1 MSSGE
6 TVEKPYSWHFS
17 YQTFFIFFYSLKIHL
32 LMIKNV
38 VFLNLF
44 LVKVMVDI
52 SFGEDGAMAKYKYYD
67 YSQSVLIPVSL
78 EEQLMPGTLEFA
90 IHTLV
95 ETRLDT
101 SVFDSRYTNDEAG
114 RWAYDP
120 KILLKVV
127 LFGYSRGLLSSRQI
141 ERACRENVTFMAL
154 SCGEHPD
161 HSTIAAFVSSMGEEI
176 KPMFR
181 DVLMVCE
188 EEGLLGGTFFALDGC
203 KLPSNASKE
212 WSGTIGDLRRKKE
225 RIEKKVEQLVEEQV
239 KIDRREEECVPERRF
254 FGGVERWRQIERLR
268 KKAERLERWL
278 KENRS
283 KMGRQGKE
291 IKSNVTDNESA
302 IMVTS
307 HGVIQGYNGQVL
319 VDSKDQVIIHAEAF
333 GESQDLHLI
342 PPVLEGAKE
351 NMRAIGCGE
360 DYFVGKT
367 LTADSNYH
375 SPPNLGRCEQEGLDA
390 YIPDKRFRCRDSRFH
405 DEHRHR
411 HPRSNRLTLDDFRYQ
426 EERDEYRCP
435 KGRVFRL
442 EGKEAVY
449 DGVIYRRYSNGRDS
463 CKGCELKVRC
473 IKGKKVKRSTVMVP
487 VGSVLGN
494 LTKAM
499 AAKIDSEWGRRIYHH
514 RMAIAEPVFA
524 NIRTYKAMNR
534 FTLRGKIKVNI
545 QWLLY
550 CMIHN
555 IGKILNYGFKYASA

>member
-1 MSSGE
+1 VRAM
-6 TVEKPYSWHFS
+6 VE
-17 YQTFFIFFYSLKIHL
+17 
-32 LMIKNV
+32 
-38 VFLNLF
+38 
-44 LVKVMVDI
+44 I

-67 YSQSVLIPVSL
+67 YSQSALIPLSL

-95 ETRLDT
+95 ETRMNT
-101 SVFDSRYTNDEAG
+101 SIFDRRYDNDETG
-114 RWAYDP
+114 RLAYDP

-127 LFGYSRGLLSSRQI
+127 LFGYSRGLISSRKI

-154 SCGEHPD
+154 SCGEQPD
-161 HSTIAAFVSSMGEEI
+161 HSTIAAFVSSMREEVKSI
-176 KPMFR
+176 FR
-181 DVLMVCE
+181 DVLLVCE

-203 KLPSNASKE
+203 KLASNASKE
-212 WSGTIGDLRRKKE
+212 WSGTMGDLKRKKE
-225 RIEKKVEQLVEEQV
+225 RIGQKVKQLIEEQV
-239 KIDRREEECVPERRF
+239 KVDRRDDEDEPGGRSSGGAER
-254 FGGVERWRQIERLR
+254 ERQIERLL

-278 KENRS
+278 EES
-283 KMGRQGKE
+283 SPKMGRQGRE

-307 HGVIQGYNGQVL
+307 HGTIQGYNGQVL

-342 PPVLEGAKE
+342 PSVLDGAKD

-375 SPPNLGRCEQEGLDA
+375 SPTNLGKCEQEGLDA
-390 YIPDKRFRCRDSRFH
+390 YIPDKRFRRRDPRFER
-405 DEHRHR
+405 EHKQRQR
-411 HPRSNRLTLDDFRYQ
+411 RTDRLTLGDFEYQ

-435 KGRVFRL
+435 HGEVFRL
-442 EGKEAVY
+442 QVKDTIT
-449 DGVIYRRYSNGRDS
+449 DGVIYRRYRNDGEG
-463 CKGCELKVRC
+463 CKGCELKTRC
-473 IKGKKVKRSTVMVP
+473 VKGKKTRRRHLMVP
-487 VGSVLGN
+487 VGSVMGN
-494 LTKAM
+494 LSKAM
-499 AAKIDSEWGRRIYHH
+499 AGKIDSEQGRKIYHH

-524 NIRTYKAMNR
+524 NIRIFKAMNR
-534 FTLRGKIKVNI
+534 FTLRGKIKVNV

-555 IGKILNYGFKYASA
+555 IEKILNYGFKYAFT